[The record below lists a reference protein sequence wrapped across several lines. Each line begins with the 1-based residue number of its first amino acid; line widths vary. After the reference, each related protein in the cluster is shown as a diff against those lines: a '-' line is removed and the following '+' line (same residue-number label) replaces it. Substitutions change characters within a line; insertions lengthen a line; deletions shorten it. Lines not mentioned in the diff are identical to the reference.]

1 MKSLKLSR
9 FYFAGIALIA
19 FLLGCT
25 PASHALRYSHSKKT
39 PKAKKT
45 LHVTKKLAKVVHKTK
60 QKIKEAVRFADA
72 GYEDDTDYVPDEKDT
87 ISLSSILA
95 KYSVTKNDLQSYVIN
110 NELRDKILLEIV
122 RWKDT
127 KYIFGGTSYDGI
139 DCSAFTRSIYS
150 NSFSLN
156 LPRTAREQYEMGDMV
171 YGMNQLKFGDL
182 VFFNT
187 RRGVKPGHVG
197 IYIGDNCFAH
207 SSSHGGVMISS
218 LDSEYYAKR
227 FMGARRVENFSA
239 KN

>member
-1 MKSLKLSR
+1 MSLKLSR

-19 FLLGCT
+19 LLLGCT
-25 PASHALRYSHSKKT
+25 PSSHALRYSHTKKA

-45 LHVTKKLAKVVHKTK
+45 LHVSKKLSKVVHKTK
-60 QKIKEAVRFADA
+60 AKIKEAVRFADT
-72 GYEDDTDYVPDEKDT
+72 GNDDEDYVPDEKDT

-127 KYIFGGTSYDGI
+127 RYIFGGTTYDGI

-150 NSFSLN
+150 NSFALN

-171 YGMNQLKFGDL
+171 YGKNQLKFGDL

-239 KN
+239 K